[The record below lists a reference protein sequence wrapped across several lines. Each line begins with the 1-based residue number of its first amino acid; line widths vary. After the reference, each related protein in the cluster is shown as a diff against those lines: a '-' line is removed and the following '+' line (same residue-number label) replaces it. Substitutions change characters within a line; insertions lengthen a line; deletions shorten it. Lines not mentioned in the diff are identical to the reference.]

1 MPSLSKKFLTFDFA
15 VIFAE
20 AVDAVK
26 MRGTAE
32 SDPMSGNVVFELGLC
47 IMAPGKERVMLFFK
61 DSTRM
66 LEDLVGVVKIGIEQV
81 TFNNKNKEGSVLNIG
96 NFIEKKSKI
105 MTKHLD
111 KQINDIVK
119 HINQNADFI
128 SPIFIGASVSSAEAY
143 FMNFIVRFFENADHG
158 IRCLN
163 NAELG
168 VIYPKKTEMKI
179 IIPKTVNMLLGETI
193 NEYYVKHHYEKFLI
207 EDAGN

>member
-1 MPSLSKKFLTFDFA
+1 MPSLSKKFPTFDFA

-111 KQINDIVK
+111 KQINDIDCR
-119 HINQNADFI
+119 HRNQNSCQD
-128 SPIFIGASVSSAEAY
+128 
-143 FMNFIVRFFENADHG
+143 
-158 IRCLN
+158 
-163 NAELG
+163 
-168 VIYPKKTEMKI
+168 TEC
-179 IIPKTVNMLLGETI
+179 
-193 NEYYVKHHYEKFLI
+193 F
-207 EDAGN
+207 